1 MHEAQAPWLEL
12 KVKITI
18 AIFAPVPRGSFGSG
32 IHDANQLWKPRRLRP
47 ALSFPV
53 EAPNSAVP
61 VLPDTTSFA
70 FGMNA
75 MPVETTLREPSLISA
90 RFSCRIGR
98 WRTGSGLATRVVF
111 PCGPGAPLR
120 KG

>member
-1 MHEAQAPWLEL
+1 MHDAQAPWLEL

-18 AIFAPVPRGSFGSG
+18 AIFAPVPSGSLGSG
-32 IHDANQLWKPRRLRP
+32 IQDANQLWKPRRLRP

-75 MPVETTLREPSLISA
+75 MPLETTLREPSRMSA
-90 RFSCRIGR
+90 RFSGRIGS
-98 WRTGSGLATRVVF
+98 WRIGAGLATRVVF
-111 PCGPGAPLR
+111 PSG
-120 KG
+120 